1 MATRFDS
8 KEYVKQ
14 RFLTMGSKYFPKDH
28 LRINIAKRKGFKLAD
43 STLSLIKQSIE
54 IVTNAQETGEIVPAS
69 TANLYKYGT
78 IFIQIFEN
86 LDQYQVITPLK
97 SRSRRGYRKEV
108 DILDFDLNKIELLLK
123 KIPDPPIKIQKDKK
137 MILDMKKNYFKQF
150 ENNEYQIVLEDILVK
165 QKFFVQIGSDGN
177 KFIES
182 ILRQLHILIAKITE
196 KKDSQSLLVEIEDEI
211 REIEIRIAEL
221 EDILPKLKD
230 EIESFRKES
239 GIFTHLSEKE
249 KLLSDPDLSLFLKI
263 ITLCLEKYVKM
274 VERRENR
281 KLDQREDFLGLI
293 LEPTRFNN
301 LTEDLWREIVYIIES
316 HALELISS
324 KSWFKFKNSDD
335 LRNFVVKKDVLEK
348 YARIRKLENMLDSI
362 EQNLSKNPQ
371 YSEAARLVIEFN
383 EKRSSYAK
391 LNEKIPEVKE
401 KIDTLSHELKIEEEK
416 VFTYLV

>member
-14 RFLTMGSKYFPKDH
+14 RFLTFGSKYFPKDH
-28 LRINIAKRKGFKLAD
+28 LKINSTKRKGFRIAD

-86 LDQYQVITPLK
+86 LDQYQVITPIK
-97 SRSRRGYRKEV
+97 SRSRRGHRKEV
-108 DILDFDLNKIELLLK
+108 DVLDFDFKKIELLMK
-123 KIPDPPIKIQKDKK
+123 KSPDPPIKIQKDKK
-137 MILDMKKNYFKQF
+137 IILDMKKNYFKQF
-150 ENNEYQIVLEDILVK
+150 ENYEYQTVLDDILNK
-165 QKFFVQIGSDGN
+165 QKVFVQIDSDGN

-182 ILRQLHILIAKITE
+182 ISRQLNMLIAKITE
-196 KKDSQSLLVEIEDEI
+196 KKDSQSLLLEIKDEI
-211 REIEIRIAEL
+211 RESEIRIAEL

-230 EIESFRKES
+230 EIELFRKES

-249 KLLSDPDLSLFLKI
+249 KLLNDPDLSLFLKI

-335 LRNFVVKKDVLEK
+335 LRNFIVKKDVLEK
-348 YARIRKLENMLDSI
+348 YARIRKLESKLDSI
-362 EQNLSKNPQ
+362 EQNLSKIPQ
-371 YSEAARLVIEFN
+371 YSEAARSVKEFD
-383 EKRSSYAK
+383 EKRSLCAK
-391 LNEKIPEVKE
+391 LNEKVPEVKE
-401 KIDTLSHELKIEEEK
+401 KIETLSHEGKIEEEK
-416 VFTYLV
+416 IFTYLI

>member
-1 MATRFDS
+1 
-8 KEYVKQ
+8 
-14 RFLTMGSKYFPKDH
+14 
-28 LRINIAKRKGFKLAD
+28 
-43 STLSLIKQSIE
+43 
-54 IVTNAQETGEIVPAS
+54 
-69 TANLYKYGT
+69 
-78 IFIQIFEN
+78 
-86 LDQYQVITPLK
+86 
-97 SRSRRGYRKEV
+97 
-108 DILDFDLNKIELLLK
+108 LLK
-123 KIPDPPIKIQKDKK
+123 KSPDPPIKIQKDKK

-150 ENNEYQIVLEDILVK
+150 ENNEYQTVLEDILIK
-165 QKFFVQIGSDGN
+165 QKFFVQIDSDGN

-182 ILRQLHILIAKITE
+182 ILRQLNNLIAKITE
-196 KKDSQSLLVEIEDEI
+196 KKDLQSLLVEIEDEI
-211 REIEIRIAEL
+211 REIEIRIEEL
-221 EDILPKLKD
+221 EDALPKLKD

-239 GIFTHLSEKE
+239 GIYTHLSEKE

-263 ITLCLEKYVKM
+263 ITLGLEKYVKM

-335 LRNFVVKKDVLEK
+335 LRNFIVKKDVLEK
-348 YARIRKLENMLDSI
+348 YARIRKLESTLDSI

-371 YSEAARLVIEFN
+371 YSEDDRLVKEFN